1 MNAAKRAASQ
11 TITVAAIQVTA
22 PSIVRPSDSGSAAMS
37 AMRAW
42 RAPRLPRKPAP
53 SASHLHEQERVEQ
66 CEDDREDCDRH
77 EEGRAV
83 QVHAVEERCGDDQA
97 DRVRGGRHR
106 DAHEQADHA
115 GTLLDGPDG

>member
-11 TITVAAIQVTA
+11 TITVAAIQVHGAFDRETVGQQ
-22 PSIVRPSDSGSAAMS
+22 VRGDERDERGEHRGSHES
-37 AMRAW
+37 QPLR
-42 RAPRLPRKPAP
+42 RRIC
-53 SASHLHEQERVEQ
+53 EQERVEQ

-83 QVHAVEERCGDDQA
+83 QVHAVEERCVTDQA
-97 DRVRGGRHR
+97 DRVCGGRHR

-115 GTLLDGPDG
+115 GTPRNGPDG